1 MSERGSVRAP
11 ARVCVCVRGVA
22 GVNKTGR
29 TEGEAR
35 NAERFEN
42 GCEGLGMV
50 TVVSY
55 ASGVVTGGVQ
65 V

>member
-1 MSERGSVRAP
+1 M
-11 ARVCVCVRGVA
+11 
-22 GVNKTGR
+22 NKTGR

-42 GCEGLGMV
+42 GCEGLEIHGMV

-55 ASGVVTGGVQ
+55 ASGVVVTGGVQ